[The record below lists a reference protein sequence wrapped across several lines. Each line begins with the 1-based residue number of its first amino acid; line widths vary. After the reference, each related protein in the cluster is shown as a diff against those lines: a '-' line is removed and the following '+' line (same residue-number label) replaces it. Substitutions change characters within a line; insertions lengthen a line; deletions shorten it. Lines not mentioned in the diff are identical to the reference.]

1 MKSKLLLAAFCLF
14 SLSQSNAQ
22 THLLSYQSLG
32 VDQASTF
39 KPLMPQAIYN
49 VETFKITYNTVDVDG
64 SPTVASGAVV
74 IPKQSSCDTFSIVT
88 YAHGTVLEK
97 EDVPSRNNQ
106 EATIAKVAASVGAVS
121 VAPDYLGLGD
131 NPGLHP
137 YVHAESEATAT
148 IDAIRAA
155 RELLDTLG
163 KGDNGEVFLA
173 GYSQGG
179 HAAMA
184 TAKYIQD
191 NNLFSEFDVIGAAP
205 ASGPY
210 NLSGT
215 QAAVLLSDQP
225 YSNPGYVCY
234 VLFAME
240 RVYGNIY
247 NSYDE
252 ILKSPYDTLIP
263 PYFDGTYNMS
273 VVNNLLPDTLSGFLQ
288 DSVLANFKNDSIG
301 KTHPIWQ
308 ALLANDNY
316 DWKPDFPIEMYYC
329 TQDEQVD
336 YHNSLIAEDSMN
348 AKGATSVIAIDK
360 GAYSHGVC
368 VVPSLQDAMAFFLT
382 RKTGCNIGIEEL
394 EFENL
399 EVYPNPVSNTF
410 TVSGSENPMDIE
422 LINAAG
428 VLVKKKGEVKPNG
441 QVDISNLPTG
451 IYFLKLQNGNH
462 FITKQLIKN

>member
-1 MKSKLLLAAFCLF
+1 MISKLLFAVLCVF
-14 SLSQSNAQ
+14 SLSQANAQ
-22 THLLSYQSLG
+22 IHLLSYQSLG
-32 VDQASTF
+32 VDQAATF
-39 KPLMPQAIYN
+39 KPLLPQAKYD
-49 VETFKITYNTVDVDG
+49 VETFKITYTTIDIDG
-64 SPTVASGAVV
+64 SSTVASGAVI
-74 IPKQSSCDTFSIVT
+74 IPKQTSCDTFSIVT

-163 KGDNGEVFLA
+163 KGDNGEVFFT

-184 TAKYIQD
+184 AAKYVQD
-191 NNLFSEFDVIGAAP
+191 NNLFAEFNVIGAGP

-215 QAAVLLSDQP
+215 QAEVLLSDQP

-234 VLFAME
+234 LLFGMQ

-263 PYFDGTYNMS
+263 PYFDGTYDMG

-288 DSVLANFKNDSIG
+288 DSVLLNFKNDSIG

-308 ALLANDNY
+308 ALLANDNF
-316 DWKPDFPIEMYYC
+316 DWKPDFPVEMYYC

-336 YHNSLIAEDSMN
+336 FNNSLIAEDSMN
-348 AKGATSVIAIDK
+348 AKGAASVIAINN
-360 GAYSHGVC
+360 GAYTHGVC
-368 VVPSLQDAMAFFLT
+368 LIPSLQDALAFFLT
-382 RKTGCNIGIEEL
+382 KKSGCTIGLDELQFEEIEI
-394 EFENL
+394 
-399 EVYPNPVSNTF
+399 YPNPSSDSFVI
-410 TVSGSENPMDIE
+410 SGSETPIAME
-422 LINAAG
+422 LFNTAG
-428 VLVKKKGEVKPNG
+428 VLVQTLLVKPNG
-441 QVDISNLPTG
+441 QVDVSSLPAG
-451 IYFLKLQNGNH
+451 MYFLKLQSGDY
-462 FITKQLIKN
+462 FITKQIVKQ